1 VTTHRTILEL
11 RTALEPLRAGPRIG
25 LVPTMGALH
34 AGHEALI
41 RRARDECDAVV
52 ASIFV
57 NPAQFGSREDLGR
70 YPRDEERDAAL
81 AADWGVD
88 HLFVP
93 SADEMYPEGF
103 QTWVDVEAIARQL
116 EGAARP
122 GHFRGVATVCLKL
135 FNIVRPDVAYFGRKD
150 AQQAALLG
158 RMVRDFDLELELR
171 VVATVRDD
179 DGVAL
184 SSRNAYLSTE
194 ERAAARTIPR
204 ALEAGAAAHA
214 RGDDAAAVAGAVL
227 AAEPLLE
234 PEYVEVAS
242 LDGRVYLL
250 AAVRVGRTR
259 LIDNAVL
266 EGSSD

>member
-1 VTTHRTILEL
+1 MITHRTILEL
-11 RTALEPLRAGPRIG
+11 RAALEPLRTASRIG

-34 AGHEALI
+34 AGHEALV
-41 RRARDECDAVV
+41 RRAVEECDLVV

-57 NPAQFGSREDLGR
+57 NPAQFGAREDLAR
-70 YPRDEERDAAL
+70 YPRDEERDAGL
-81 AADWGVD
+81 AAGWGID
-88 HLFVP
+88 HLFAP
-93 SADEMYPEGF
+93 SVEEMYPPGF
-103 QTWVDVEAIARQL
+103 QTWVEVETIGRQL

-158 RMVRDFDLELELR
+158 RLIRDLDLTLELR
-171 VVATVRDD
+171 VVPTVRDS

-184 SSRNAYLSTE
+184 SSRNAHLSTE
-194 ERAAARTIPR
+194 ERAAARLIPQ

-214 RGDDAAAVAGAVL
+214 RGEDGAAVAAAVL

-234 PEYVEVAS
+234 AEYVEVAP

-259 LIDNAVL
+259 LIDNVVL
-266 EGSSD
+266 EGDPG